1 MSDIFPKDTRIED
14 IAYAETDSGVKFT
27 KDVDPAKHYVT
38 QTIRTT
44 DHATGM
50 ILEHDET
57 VVNFSTYNYPRARNT
72 EVKAAAQRFGI
83 VFSNNQTMSG
93 YSFVEKVIARMMS
106 ELSEFFTNGEEVVYI
121 KGILRDVLPNAVKPK
136 SNNFNV
142 LFEYFLGWLYKVR
155 MVPDVVSAC
164 STNCPLE
171 LEPAN
176 NINCT
181 DATSQLHSMKYNDQL
196 STLTVTAMYPTYS
209 KHLYIPT
216 VLLLGELLS
225 YNKPINL
232 DMACTAVKRKLNSSY
247 NPQINLRQAID
258 GLNSLL
264 QAYDLLDSDDSAAFV
279 TRVNVTAKRR
289 NIVFQANLATAA
301 QIKECNSTNMRRFN
315 LVKPL
320 LGAYGD
326 SLQPMDLFKIHITDK
341 LKVDTLTSILTTH
354 AATSTMCLRCL
365 ERLLALTPTKQELNN
380 PAYNDEMFLTRA
392 EIAVGKGI
400 YPYGTKYHPVGI
412 LSIEKRYLCL
422 AFLEAYYVAK
432 FMDYIRFNAL
442 IANEHNMYV
451 LHTVFYRIPRYFKH
465 IIEHGKTTRSA
476 DGKFKTICNVVRLL
490 IDANQQMTGC
500 LNREMQDDDEIIDG
514 MVHFCYGTLACQ
526 KSAFPRIYN
535 PVETYLLY
543 MNILRSSVQIE
554 IVAGMTA
561 GNFVERFAAAI
572 DMEDEYLVIDT
583 LLPGVDPDFVFDVAP
598 NRIRLNKRFI

>member
-365 ERLLALTPTKQELNN
+365 ERLLALTPTKQELDN

-476 DGKFKTICNVVRLL
+476 DGKLKTICNVVRLL